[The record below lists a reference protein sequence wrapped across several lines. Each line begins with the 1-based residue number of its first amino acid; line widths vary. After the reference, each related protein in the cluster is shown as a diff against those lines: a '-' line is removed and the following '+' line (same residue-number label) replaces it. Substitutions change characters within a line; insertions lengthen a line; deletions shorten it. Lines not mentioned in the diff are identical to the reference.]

1 MDILLLNTSLIT
13 AFLAGIAALFAP
25 CCITVL
31 LPAYLA
37 SIFRQK
43 RKVFFMTFVFFLG
56 VLLVFLPLG
65 LGFGA
70 LGTLFLQAHNWI
82 YLGGG
87 IFLFLL
93 GLSIFLGFHPKM
105 PFHVSQ
111 KLENYNVPSIFIL
124 GIFSGLATTCCAPV
138 LAGVLA
144 LSVLP
149 GSIFWGAMYSL
160 IYVLGMVLPLFIIA
174 LFWDKID
181 LTDKFS
187 FFKKSLNY
195 KVLGKEVFLP
205 VGQLLAAAMFSLMGL
220 LILFL
225 SMTGGLKME
234 SAVLVKVNVFVA
246 KILYNIRDI
255 VGTIPWFVAPALF
268 ILLVLLILRLA
279 LKQVKN
285 NKINQ

>member
-1 MDILLLNTSLIT
+1 MDTLLLNTSLIT
-13 AFLAGIAALFAP
+13 AFLAGMAALFAP

-43 RKVFFMTFVFFLG
+43 KKVFFMTFVFFLG

-70 LGTLFLQAHNWI
+70 LGTLFLQSHDWI

-87 IFLFLL
+87 LFLL
-93 GLSIFLGFHPKM
+93 FLALSIFSGFHPRM
-105 PFHVSQ
+105 PFHISP
-111 KLENYNVPSIFIL
+111 KLENYNIPSIFVL

-149 GSIFWGAMYSL
+149 GSIFWGVMYSL

-174 LFWDKID
+174 LFLDKIN

-187 FFKKSLNY
+187 VFQKSLNY
-195 KVLGKEVFLP
+195 KILGKNVLLTL
-205 VGQLLAAAMFSLMGL
+205 GQFLAAAMFLLMGL
-220 LILFL
+220 LILSL
-225 SMTGGLKME
+225 SLTGGLKME
-234 SAVLVKVNVFVA
+234 SSFLVQINLFVA
-246 KILYNIRDI
+246 KTLYALR
-255 VGTIPWFVAPALF
+255 GAMGSIPWFVAPTLF
-268 ILLVLLILRLA
+268 IFLVLLILKLA
-279 LKQVKN
+279 VKQVKN